1 MNRSLGELDRSMI
14 DDLTTDEPSLSSK
27 ASPGMVLSAAR
38 KELSWNIEDV
48 AANLNLRVSV
58 IEALESDDYSD
69 LPGPTFVRGYIR
81 AYARLL
87 GVDESEVVDEETI
100 ITNQPRAFSGNLP
113 VMGASAFRRPK
124 ERGGRSWLLWVGL
137 VVLIIVAWAFSGVEL
152 WGPDGLLSSLG
163 VDLFGQGEGDPSEI
177 SLSLDPNART
187 GTSSE

>member
-1 MNRSLGELDRSMI
+1 MI

-27 ASPGMVLSAAR
+27 ASPGMVLAEAR
-38 KELSWNIEDV
+38 NELKWSVEDV

-100 ITNQPRAFSGNLP
+100 ITNQPRSFSGNVP
-113 VMGASAFRRPK
+113 VMSPTAFRPPK
-124 ERGGRSWLLWVGL
+124 ERGGRTWLLWVGL
-137 VVLIIVAWAFSGVEL
+137 VALIVVAWVFSGVEVF
-152 WGPDGLLSSLG
+152 GPDGLLSSMGL
-163 VDLFGQGEGDPSEI
+163 DLFGTGDDSEI

-187 GTSSE
+187 GTSSGE